1 MTERTS
7 HLTRRTEGVRT
18 RGRSARVVEEVLRA
32 TLEEIGQRG
41 YQTMRI
47 EDVAARSGVNKT
59 TIYRRWPTKLDL
71 LAAAVRHF
79 APVPAPPETGTLRG
93 DLLVLLRTIARKAD
107 TPTRSGMIRMFQ
119 TEREHPDVD
128 KVMRPLHAEQMAL
141 RRGVIERAIGR
152 GELPEGIDVDLVLEL
167 MFAPVIRRVML
178 RDKRADDAFIETTV
192 DVVLSG
198 VRSGAAQKK
207 PRPAPSSTRTRAR
220 A

>member
-18 RGRSARVVEEVLRA
+18 RGRSARVVEEVLKA

-79 APVPAPPETGTLRG
+79 APVPDPPETGTLRG
-93 DLLVLLRTIARKAD
+93 DLLVLLRTIARKSD
-107 TPTRSGMIRMFQ
+107 
-119 TEREHPDVD
+119 
-128 KVMRPLHAEQMAL
+128 
-141 RRGVIERAIGR
+141 
-152 GELPEGIDVDLVLEL
+152 
-167 MFAPVIRRVML
+167 
-178 RDKRADDAFIETTV
+178 
-192 DVVLSG
+192 
-198 VRSGAAQKK
+198 
-207 PRPAPSSTRTRAR
+207 
-220 A
+220 